1 MKELIYDEH
10 SIQKMDAITHIREK
24 SSMYIGSVE
33 DPTHILIETLDNSCD
48 ETQSGFCDTI
58 IVNINNKEGIF
69 SVTDNGRGLPFNK
82 KLPLMEDPPILICTN
97 IYTSGKFKKGKDNDA
112 YSLSI
117 GTHGIGLT
125 ATYALSEF
133 INFEIYRNKER
144 AIYSLHHDGKITRN
158 IDKFKGEKPFSTKVE
173 FKPSKKY
180 FDSCEV
186 NVLKIRDRLLIASA
200 NFENLNITLIVD
212 GKKEEIKYTEHQLI
226 EENLSKNVDPWFKF
240 NLEYKRTEEGIKCI
254 ETSRIVLG
262 WDLDSDVVKQKFFT
276 SVNLVPISDGGHLV
290 KVNNIIKNIFQKY
303 AKKENKE
310 FDESDSLNWLRLY
323 IDLKLINPSFD
334 SQTKNRLAKSN
345 KLEVLE
351 EFEKQFEKAF
361 KQHYEYFVTLM
372 VKFEEYRRAIQ
383 NKKVLITSKRASNKF
398 TKLIDCLSPTDG
410 ELFIVEGDS
419 AVGGLQKMRDVNIH
433 AFLPLKGKPMNA
445 GENNIKQI
453 MDNVEMSEIIT
464 SVGTGIAPHCN
475 IDKIRYS
482 KIILTADADPDGN
495 HINVLLLSL
504 FMKHMP
510 DIIKNGYL
518 YLCEP
523 PLYGYGYDEK
533 FVPLWTEEELE
544 KARKD
549 KKHILRFKGLG
560 EYSNI
565 LIERFI
571 LKTKERRLLQ
581 LQWYDDI
588 EKLISL
594 VSDGVERKKLA
605 LGEWTL

>member
-1 MKELIYDEH
+1 MEKFCYDEH

-58 IVNINNKEGIF
+58 IVDINNKDGIF

-82 KLPLMEDPPILICTN
+82 KLPLMEDPPVLICTN

-112 YSLSI
+112 YSVSI

-133 INFEIYRNKER
+133 VNFEIYRKNEK
-144 AIYSLHHDGKITRN
+144 AVYNLNHNGKITRN
-158 IDKFKGEKPFSTKVE
+158 VEKYKDEKPFSTKVE

-180 FDSCEV
+180 FDSCQV
-186 NVLKIRDRLLIASA
+186 NVSQIRNRLLIASA
-200 NFENLNITLIVD
+200 NFENLNIILIVD
-212 GKKEEIKYTEHQLI
+212 GEVEEIKYTEEQLI
-226 EENLSKNVDPWFKF
+226 QENLSENIESWFDF
-240 NLEYKRTEEGIKCI
+240 DLEYKRTEEDIKCT
-254 ETSRIVLG
+254 ETARIVLG
-262 WDLDSDVVKQKFFT
+262 WDIDSDTVKQKFFT
-276 SVNLVPISDGGHLV
+276 SVNLVPISDGGHLL
-290 KVNNIIKNIFQKY
+290 KVNNIIKSIFQKY
-303 AKKENKE
+303 AKKEKIE
-310 FDESDSLNWLRLY
+310 FDESDSLNWMRLY

-345 KLEVLE
+345 KLEVLDD
-351 EFEKQFEKAF
+351 FEKQFEKQF
-361 KQHYEYFVTLM
+361 KNQYEYFKTLM
-372 VKFEEYRRAIQ
+372 IKFEEYRKAIQ
-383 NKKVLITSKRASNKF
+383 NKKVLVTSKRASNKF
-398 TKLIDCLSPTDG
+398 SKLTDCLSPTDG

-419 AVGGLQKMRDVNIH
+419 AVGGLQGMRDIEKH
-433 AFLPLKGKPMNA
+433 ALLPLKGVPLNA
-445 GENNIKQI
+445 ADKNTKKIMENA
-453 MDNVEMSEIIT
+453 EMSEIIT
-464 SVGTGIAPHCN
+464 AVGTGIAPHCD

-495 HINVLLLSL
+495 HINTLLITL

-510 DIIKNGYL
+510 EIIKGGFL

-523 PLYGYGYDEK
+523 PLYGYGYNEK
-533 FVPLWTEEELE
+533 FVPLWNDNELE
-544 KARKD
+544 TARKEG
-549 KKHILRFKGLG
+549 KNILRFKGLG
-560 EYSNI
+560 EYSDV

-571 LKTKERRLLQ
+571 LKPKERRLLQ

-594 VSDGVERKKLA
+594 VSDGAERKKLA